1 VLIDKP
7 VGWTSHDVVA
17 VVRRQ
22 LGLRSVGHAGTLD
35 PFATGLLVV
44 LVGRATRLARFVE
57 AEQKVYQ
64 TTVEFG
70 VATDTDDATG
80 TVTAQLIP
88 EAWPTLPQLA
98 DAARQLEGVQQQR
111 PPAYSA
117 KHVNGKRA
125 YAMARAGEVVELPP
139 VEVMVHALTLQDWS
153 PPRLELTATVGR
165 GTYIRA
171 LARDLGTLVGLPAHC
186 HALRRTAIGPFAV
199 ADAVA
204 PEAVTAAVLRSP
216 ADMVG
221 SLPRVTVTAD
231 ERRDIGF
238 GRAIAQR
245 AAGTGHVALLNA
257 EGVLLAVAV
266 AHEGRWQPE
275 VVLEPAA

>member
-1 VLIDKP
+1 MLIDKP

-57 AEQKVYQ
+57 AERKVYEAS
-64 TTVEFG
+64 VEFG
-70 VATDTDDATG
+70 VATDTDDSTG
-80 TVTAQLIP
+80 TVTAQLVP
-88 EAWPTLPQLA
+88 AEWPTLPQLV
-98 DAARQLEGVQQQR
+98 AAAGQLEGLQLQR

-117 KHVNGKRA
+117 KHVAGKRA
-125 YAMARAGEVVELPP
+125 YAMARAGEVVELSP
-139 VEVMVHALTLQDWS
+139 VEVMVHSLTLLDWS
-153 PPRLELTATVGR
+153 PPMLQLTATVGR

-171 LARDLGTLVGLPAHC
+171 LARDLGVSVGLPAHC
-186 HALRRTAIGPFAV
+186 HTLRRTAIGPFAV
-199 ADAVA
+199 ADAVG

-216 ADMVG
+216 AEMVG
-221 SLPRVTVTAD
+221 SLPRVVVTAE
-231 ERRDIGF
+231 ERRDLGY

-245 AAGTGHVALLNA
+245 GGGEGHVALLDA
-257 EGVLLAVAV
+257 EGRLLAVAV
-266 AHEGRWQPE
+266 AREGRWQPE

>member
-1 VLIDKP
+1 MLIDKP

-57 AEQKVYQ
+57 AERKVYQ

-80 TVTAQLIP
+80 TVTAQLVP
-88 EAWPTLPQLA
+88 ESWPTLPQLA
-98 DAARQLEGVQQQR
+98 HAASQLEGVQQQR

-153 PPRLELTATVGR
+153 PPHLTLMATVGR

-216 ADMVG
+216 AAMVG
-221 SLPRVTVTAD
+221 SLPRLTVTAE

-245 AAGTGHVALLNA
+245 EAGTGHVALLDA
-257 EGVLLAVAV
+257 EGALLAVAV

>member
-1 VLIDKP
+1 MLIDKP

-57 AEQKVYQ
+57 AERKVYE

-80 TVTAQLIP
+80 TVTTRMVP
-88 EAWPTLPQLA
+88 ETWPTLAQLA
-98 DAARQLEGVQQQR
+98 SAARQLEGVQQQR

-139 VEVMVHALTLQDWS
+139 VEVMVHALTLLDWS

-186 HALRRTAIGPFAV
+186 HALRRTAIGPFTV
-199 ADAVA
+199 AEAVA
-204 PEAVTAAVLRSP
+204 PEAVTPAVVRPAA
-216 ADMVG
+216 AMVG
-221 SLPRVTVTAD
+221 SLPRVIVTAA
-231 ERRDIGF
+231 ERRDLGF

-245 AAGTGHVALLNA
+245 EGGPGHVALLDD
-257 EGVLLAVAV
+257 GGTLLAVAV
-266 AHEGRWQPE
+266 ARDGRWQPE

>member
-57 AEQKVYQ
+57 AERKVYE

-70 VATDTDDATG
+70 VATDTEDATG
-80 TVTAQLIP
+80 TVTAQVAP
-88 EAWPTLPQLA
+88 EAWPTLPQLVS
-98 DAARQLEGVQQQR
+98 AASQLEGVQQQR

-117 KHVNGKRA
+117 KHVAGKRA
-125 YAMARAGEVVELPP
+125 YALARAGEVVELPP
-139 VEVMVHALTLQDWS
+139 VEVMVHELKLVDWS
-153 PPRLELTATVGR
+153 PPMLRLTATVGR

-171 LARDLGTLVGLPAHC
+171 IARDLGVLLGLPAHC
-186 HALRRTAIGPFAV
+186 HALRRTSIGPFAV

-204 PEAVTAAVLRSP
+204 PDAVTTEALRSP
-216 ADMVG
+216 AAMVG
-221 SLPRVTVTAD
+221 SLPRVIVTAE
-231 ERRDIGF
+231 ERRDLGF
-238 GRAIAQR
+238 GRAITQR
-245 AAGTGHVALLNA
+245 ESGIGHVALLDA
-257 EGVLLAVAV
+257 EGTLLAVAV
-266 AHEGRWQPE
+266 AQDGRWQPE

>member
-57 AEQKVYQ
+57 AERKVYQ

-80 TVTAQLIP
+80 TVTAQLVP
-88 EAWPTLPQLA
+88 ESWPTLQQLA
-98 DAARQLEGVQQQR
+98 HAASQLEGVQQQR

-153 PPRLELTATVGR
+153 PPHLTLMATVGR

-216 ADMVG
+216 AAMVG
-221 SLPRVTVTAD
+221 SLPRLTVTAE

-245 AAGTGHVALLNA
+245 EAGTGHVALLDA
-257 EGVLLAVAV
+257 EGALLAVAV

>member
-1 VLIDKP
+1 MLIDKP

-80 TVTAQLIP
+80 TVTAQLVP
-88 EAWPTLPQLA
+88 ESWPTLQQLA
-98 DAARQLEGVQQQR
+98 HAASQLEGVQQQR
-111 PPAYSA
+111 PPVYSA

-153 PPRLELTATVGR
+153 PPHLTLMATVGR

-216 ADMVG
+216 AAMVG
-221 SLPRVTVTAD
+221 SLPRLTVTAE

-245 AAGTGHVALLNA
+245 EAGTGHVALLDA
-257 EGVLLAVAV
+257 EGALLAVAA

>member
-1 VLIDKP
+1 MLIDKP

-57 AEQKVYQ
+57 AERKVYE

-70 VATDTDDATG
+70 VATDTDDGTG
-80 TVTAQLIP
+80 TVTAKVIP
-88 EAWPTLPQLA
+88 ADWPTLPQLV
-98 DAARQLEGVQQQR
+98 AAAGHLEGLQQQR
-111 PPAYSA
+111 PPTYSA
-117 KHVNGKRA
+117 KHVAGKRA
-125 YAMARAGEVVELPP
+125 YAMARAGEVVELSP
-139 VEVMVHALTLQDWS
+139 VEVMVHSLTLLDWS
-153 PPRLELTATVGR
+153 PPMLQLTATVGR

-171 LARDLGTLVGLPAHC
+171 LARDLGVSVGLPAHC

-199 ADAVA
+199 ADAVG

-216 ADMVG
+216 AEMVG
-221 SLPRVTVTAD
+221 SLPRVVVTAE
-231 ERRDIGF
+231 ERRDLGY

-245 AAGTGHVALLNA
+245 EMGNGHVALLDA
-257 EGVLLAVAV
+257 DGTLLAVA
-266 AHEGRWQPE
+266 AAQDGRWQPE

>member
-1 VLIDKP
+1 MLIDKP

-57 AEQKVYQ
+57 AERKVYQ

-80 TVTAQLIP
+80 TVTAQLVP
-88 EAWPTLPQLA
+88 ESWPTLQQLA
-98 DAARQLEGVQQQR
+98 HAASQLEGVQQQR

-153 PPRLELTATVGR
+153 PPHLTLMATVGR

-216 ADMVG
+216 AAMVG
-221 SLPRVTVTAD
+221 SLPRLTVTAE

-245 AAGTGHVALLNA
+245 EAGTGHVALLDA
-257 EGVLLAVAV
+257 EGALLAVAM

>member
-1 VLIDKP
+1 MLIDKP

-80 TVTAQLIP
+80 TVTAQLVP
-88 EAWPTLPQLA
+88 ESWPTLQQLA
-98 DAARQLEGVQQQR
+98 HAASQLEGVQQQR
-111 PPAYSA
+111 PPVYSA

-153 PPRLELTATVGR
+153 PPHLTLMATVGR

-216 ADMVG
+216 AAMVG
-221 SLPRVTVTAD
+221 SLPRLTVTAE

-245 AAGTGHVALLNA
+245 EAGTGHVALLDA
-257 EGVLLAVAV
+257 EGALLAVAV

>member
-1 VLIDKP
+1 MLIDKP

-80 TVTAQLIP
+80 TVTAQLVP
-88 EAWPTLPQLA
+88 QAWPTLQQLA
-98 DAARQLEGVQQQR
+98 HAASQLVGVQQQR

-153 PPRLELTATVGR
+153 PPHLQLMATVGR

-221 SLPRVTVTAD
+221 SLPRLTVTAD

-245 AAGTGHVALLNA
+245 EAGTGHVALLDT
-257 EGVLLAVAV
+257 EGALLAVAV

>member
-1 VLIDKP
+1 MLIDKP

-57 AEQKVYQ
+57 AERKVYQ

-80 TVTAQLIP
+80 TVTAQLVP
-88 EAWPTLPQLA
+88 ESWPTLQQLA
-98 DAARQLEGVQQQR
+98 HAASQLEGVQQQR

-153 PPRLELTATVGR
+153 PPHLTLMATVGR

-216 ADMVG
+216 AAMVG
-221 SLPRVTVTAD
+221 SLPRLTVTAE

-245 AAGTGHVALLNA
+245 EAGTGHVALLDA
-257 EGVLLAVAV
+257 EGALLAVAV

>member
-1 VLIDKP
+1 MLIDKP

-57 AEQKVYQ
+57 AERKVYD

-70 VATDTDDATG
+70 VATDTEDATG
-80 TVTAQLIP
+80 TVTAQVAP
-88 EAWPTLPQLA
+88 EAWPTWSQLA
-98 DAARQLEGVQQQR
+98 SAARQLEGVQQQR
-111 PPAYSA
+111 PPVYSA
-117 KHVNGKRA
+117 KHVAGKRA
-125 YAMARAGEVVELPP
+125 YALARAGEVVELPP
-139 VEVMVHALTLQDWS
+139 VEVMVHALTLVDWS
-153 PPRLELTATVGR
+153 PPRLQLTATVGR

-171 LARDLGTLVGLPAHC
+171 IARDLGGLVGLPAHC

-221 SLPRVTVTAD
+221 SLPRLTVTAD

-245 AAGTGHVALLNA
+245 EAGTGHVALLDS
-257 EGVLLAVAV
+257 EGALLAVAV
-266 AHEGRWQPE
+266 AHDGRWQPE